1 MDGLI
6 WKELYWNFHQWVQS
20 YIAVNQLQRSS
31 IFQYRHNNVW
41 FVLQKSVNL
50 VKFVKWYKILWGR
63 ISVEAIPKCSPQVV
77 YFVWW
82 QLFLNYPHK
91 SSFNISTCKF
101 WDTTLLCP
109 SQTWSAFTLGF
120 HFKRN
125 WNISSFFILSH
136 KPSFKQ
142 W

>member
-1 MDGLI
+1 MDGLR
-6 WKELYWNFHQWVQS
+6 WKELYWNFHQWIQS

-31 IFQYRHNNVW
+31 IFQYFDIFQYRHNNVW

-50 VKFVKWYKILWGR
+50 VKFVKWYQILWGR

-91 SSFNISTCKF
+91 SSFNI
-101 WDTTLLCP
+101 LLGYSYPPMSKSDLICFY
-109 SQTWSAFTLGF
+109 AGF
-120 HFKRN
+120 
-125 WNISSFFILSH
+125 SFQKKLKYQQFLRS
-136 KPSFKQ
+136 
-142 W
+142 

>member
-1 MDGLI
+1 MDGLR

-31 IFQYRHNNVW
+31 IFQYFDIFQYRHNNVW

-50 VKFVKWYKILWGR
+50 VKFVKWYQILWGR

-91 SSFNISTCKF
+91 SSFNISTCN
-101 WDTTLLCP
+101 TATLLCP
-109 SQTWSAFTLGF
+109 SQTWSASAGF
-120 HFKRN
+120 
-125 WNISSFFILSH
+125 SFQKKLKSQQFLLS
-136 KPSFKQ
+136 
-142 W
+142 